1 MAEDSDLERTEAAT
15 AKRLEQ
21 AREKGD
27 IPRSREM
34 ATCVLLLVGGMA
46 VWLFGEALAQKLNHI
61 MIAVF
66 AFDRQQVFDVRVMF
80 DRLVEPGIE
89 LLTTVLPILGLMLFA
104 ALASPILLGGWLFT
118 SQALTPKFERLNPLS
133 GIKRIFSVN
142 ALVELLKAL
151 VKTMLVGMVA
161 WYVIRGQLDEVL
173 SLSRE
178 TLKAGM
184 QHMTILLWTS
194 FVSIVAALI
203 FIAMIDVPYQLWSY
217 ARKLRMTK
225 EQVRQEHKESEGDP
239 HIKAKIRA
247 IQRALARRR
256 MMAEVPTADVVV
268 TNPTHFAVALKYAEG
283 TMSAP
288 KVIAKGA
295 DSVALKIREIA
306 EEHKVPI
313 LEIPPLA
320 RALHHHTEIGDEIPE
335 ALYTAVAEVL
345 AYVFQLRTYNTSGGR
360 YPDVPE
366 DLNVPKELDPL
377 NFSAGNIAVPASR
390 RVTP

>member
-1 MAEDSDLERTEAAT
+1 MAEDSYLERTEAAT

-133 GIKRIFSVN
+133 GIKRMFSVN